1 MTATETWLIAIP
13 LALPGVGFLLG
24 LLAGRESLVAG
35 IMGSSLSGAATGA
48 YLGAAAA
55 NLSSGLDPRVIALR
69 GGTVGLG
76 VGVAVGVVLAAVLFA
91 WRASR
96 APLAEEEAG

>member
-1 MTATETWLIAIP
+1 MTTMETWLIAVP

-35 IMGSSLSGAATGA
+35 IVGSSLSGAATGA

-55 NLSSGLDPRVIALR
+55 NLSSALDPGVIALR
-69 GGTVGLG
+69 GGIAGLG
-76 VGVAVGVVLAAVLFA
+76 IGVAVGVVLAAVLFA

-96 APLAEEEAG
+96 PTPAGEGVH